1 MSLSRHARN
10 WEDLGA
16 LDPLWA
22 ILSYPE
28 NRFGKGDVESFF
40 RSGDR
45 EIDKLIREAR
55 QLGYPQRFDAVLEF
69 GCGVG
74 RLAPA
79 LARQFQTY
87 DGVDIAASMIAG
99 AERYHAHLTTCR
111 FIVNREDNLRIFSD
125 GRFDLIYTNNV
136 LQHLPSRT
144 LIWTYLREFARV
156 IRPGGLIVFQLPD
169 HLSFAKQLQPRRR
182 LYPFFR
188 SVGFSER
195 FIYRRLGMAPMS
207 TTFVPEREVV
217 PFLTGLGGRIL
228 EVQCNL
234 GRPGDDA
241 ADDPAQLPGENR
253 MYFVTKQEKRDDPGG

>member
-1 MSLSRHARN
+1 MSLSRHAQN

-16 LDPLWA
+16 VDPLWA

-45 EIDKLIREAR
+45 EIDRVMRTAER
-55 QLGYPQRFDAVLEF
+55 LGYPRERDSVLDF

-79 LARQFQTY
+79 LATRFQTY
-87 DGVDIAASMIAG
+87 YGVDIAASMIAG
-99 AERYHAHLTTCR
+99 AERYHARLANCH
-111 FIVNREDNLRIFSD
+111 FIVNREDNLR
-125 GRFDLIYTNNV
+125 RFDDGQLDLVYTNNV

-144 LIWTYLREFARV
+144 LIRSYLREFARV

-169 HLSFAKQLQPRRR
+169 HLSFGKRLQPRRR
-182 LYPFFR
+182 LYPIFR
-188 SVGFSER
+188 SVGFSEQ
-195 FIYRRLGMAPMS
+195 FIYRRLGIAPMS
-207 TTFVPEREVV
+207 TTFVPEREVA

-228 EVQCNL
+228 HVQRHL
-234 GRPGDDA
+234 GRPGDD
-241 ADDPAQLPGENR
+241 
-253 MYFVTKQEKRDDPGG
+253 